1 MSERTAHA
9 AVSAASDAQELRRGA
24 PRPEDALLEVER
36 CLLCGSAEQE
46 LRFAEPPFRVVRC
59 RSCRLVWVTPRRDP
73 SRLVEIYQTAYWH
86 SDAAKDFGYT
96 DYRRDAPLYRRT
108 YQRRYRAI
116 ARHFP
121 QPGEVLDVGCAA
133 GFFLSVM
140 KERGWRTQGVEVS
153 AYIADFGRQSYGL
166 DVLVGTLDEVSPQLG
181 ERKFDLITFWDV
193 IEHLPDPVAVLK
205 KAAEFLKPGGRLLL
219 ETQNVR
225 SLFARVMG
233 RRWQHY
239 KHHEHLYHFDPSTV
253 RELCK
258 KAGLRILENRARL
271 GGKYVSL
278 GFVRER
284 AGRVHPWL
292 SKLLFPLAFL
302 ERTPVYVNLFDEMIV
317 VCAKD

>member
-1 MSERTAHA
+1 MSE
-9 AVSAASDAQELRRGA
+9 LLRGA
-24 PRPEDALLEVER
+24 PRAEDALAEVPR
-36 CLLCGSAEQE
+36 CLLCGSEESE

-59 RSCRLVWVTPRRDP
+59 KRCALVWVTPRRDS

-96 DYRRDAPLYRRT
+96 DYQRDAPLYRRT
-108 YQRRYRAI
+108 YQRRTSAI
-116 ARHFP
+116 ARHCP
-121 QPGEVLDVGCAA
+121 TPGEVLDVGCAA

-153 AYIADFGRQSYGL
+153 GYIAEFGRKNYGL
-166 DVLVGTLDEVSPQLG
+166 DVIVGTLDEAAPQLG

-193 IEHLPDPVAVLK
+193 IEHLPDPITVLRR
-205 KAAEFLKPGGRLLL
+205 AASFLRPGGKLLL

-225 SLFARVMG
+225 SLFARLLG

-239 KHHEHLYHFDPSTV
+239 KHHEHLYHFDPRTV
-253 RELCK
+253 RELCRQ
-258 KAGLRILENRARL
+258 AGLRVIENRARL

-292 SKLLFPLAFL
+292 SKLLFPLKL
-302 ERTPVYVNLFDEMIV
+302 VERSPLYVNLFDEMIV
-317 VCAKD
+317 VCEKA